1 MALEAKKK
9 LCKGETETLEIL
21 TTATVLSFWK
31 IVPLLISS
39 TTLWSEEKGIY
50 I

>member
-1 MALEAKKK
+1 MALEAKKNCAK
-9 LCKGETETLEIL
+9 VKQTA
-21 TTATVLSFWK
+21 ATVLSFWK
-31 IVPLLISS
+31 IVSLLILS